1 MRRASTELRF
11 LFVTLLLE
19 ERSWWFGTLTIS
31 ALFPLL
37 LVFGMG
43 LVGGARS
50 PEELTYVVT
59 GSVVVSLTT
68 LGVTVLSQGLAGAR
82 ERGELLYYASLP
94 ISKGSFI
101 AALVAARLLM
111 QLPGVAVA
119 LVGGGLIHGTPLAPN
134 PTVLLVIPLAALSI
148 SGVGAAFGLL
158 APSYQATNGLS
169 QLVLFVVLFASP
181 VMIPAELLPAP
192 LQWLGWLMPPTY
204 AADALRRGLAGV
216 LDGQFLL
223 DVGVLAGFAG
233 LSMVGITRGLP
244 WRVA

>member
-1 MRRASTELRF
+1 MRRTWTELRF
-11 LFVTLLLE
+11 LFVALLLE

-50 PEELTYVVT
+50 PGELAYVVT

-68 LGVTVLSQGLAGAR
+68 MGVTVLAQGLAGAR

-94 ISKGSFI
+94 ISKGTFI

-111 QLPGVAVA
+111 QLPGVMVA
-119 LVGGGLIHGTPLAPN
+119 LIGGALIHGTPLAPN
-134 PTVLLVIPLAALSI
+134 PTALLVIPLAALSI

-192 LQWLGWLMPPTY
+192 LQWLGYLLPPTY

-216 LDGQFLL
+216 VDGRFLL
-223 DVGVLAGFAG
+223 DLGVLAGFAAVS
-233 LSMVGITRGLP
+233 LVGVARGLP